1 MTGMTKPLQAN
12 QIQKGNYLV
21 IEGAACKATDIQISR
36 PGKHGHSKVRITA
49 VGIFDDKKRV
59 IVAPGHDN
67 VDVPVVEKKNAQ
79 ILSIHDTIANVM
91 DMDSYETFDMTIP
104 EELKAQAVDGA
115 QVIYWIVLDAKV
127 MKQIK
132 VE

>member
-1 MTGMTKPLQAN
+1 MTGTTKPLQAN

-21 IEGAACKATDIQISR
+21 VEGAACKAVDIQISK

-79 ILSIHDTIANVM
+79 ILSLHDDMANVM
-91 DMDSYETFDMTIP
+91 DMDSYETFDMKIP
-104 EELKAQAVDGA
+104 EELKGQAVEGA
-115 QVIYWIVLDAKV
+115 QIVYWIVLDYKV

-132 VE
+132 TE